1 MSTRRARPRPLTGHS
16 TRTGERGF
24 TLIEIIIVLSIIGL
38 LVGLG
43 LPTYKSATVKAR
55 EAVLKENLFILR
67 KLIDQYAQ
75 DKGKYPASLQ
85 TLVQD
90 SYIRA
95 IPVDP
100 TTHLGDD
107 VGRGPR
113 APLPRGPHD
122 GGDPR
127 RHRREI
133 RIGRQVAHRWL
144 ALQHLVT
151 GPGGGATSS
160 SS

>member
-1 MSTRRARPRPLTGHS
+1 MSTRKAPLWLSTAPP

-24 TLIEIIIVLSIIGL
+24 TLIELIIVLSIIGL

-43 LPTYKSATVKAR
+43 MPTYRSARIKAE

-67 KLIDQYAQ
+67 SLIDKYAQ

-85 TLVQD
+85 TLVQE

-100 TTHLGDD
+100 VTHQSTTWVEVRELPSPEDPMLNEIPGIID
-107 VGRGPR
+107 VKSGSEKKS
-113 APLPRGPHD
+113 PLDESPYNT
-122 GGDPR
+122 
-127 RHRREI
+127 
-133 RIGRQVAHRWL
+133 W
-144 ALQHLVT
+144 
-151 GPGGGATSS
+151 
-160 SS
+160 

>member
-1 MSTRRARPRPLTGHS
+1 LTGHS

-85 TLVQD
+85 ALVQD

-100 TTHLGDD
+100 TTHLATTWVEVRELPSPEDPMTAEIPGVID
-107 VGRGPR
+107 VKSGSEDKSPI
-113 APLPRGPHD
+113 D
-122 GGDPR
+122 GSPYNT
-127 RHRREI
+127 
-133 RIGRQVAHRWL
+133 W
-144 ALQHLVT
+144 
-151 GPGGGATSS
+151 
-160 SS
+160 

>member
-1 MSTRRARPRPLTGHS
+1 MSTQRARPWPSTGPS

-24 TLIEIIIVLSIIGL
+24 TLIELIIVLSIIGL
-38 LVGLG
+38 LVGLA
-43 LPTYKSATVKAR
+43 LPNYKSATIKAR

-85 TLVQD
+85 TLVQE

-100 TTHLGDD
+100 ITHLATTWIEVPELPSAENPMTTEIPGIID
-107 VGRGPR
+107 VKSGSEDKS
-113 APLPRGPHD
+113 PLD
-122 GGDPR
+122 GSPYNT
-127 RHRREI
+127 
-133 RIGRQVAHRWL
+133 W
-144 ALQHLVT
+144 
-151 GPGGGATSS
+151 
-160 SS
+160 

>member
-1 MSTRRARPRPLTGHS
+1 MSTRRVRPWPSTGRS
-16 TRTGERGF
+16 IRTGDRGF
-24 TLIEIIIVLSIIGL
+24 TLIEIVIVLSIIGL
-38 LVGLG
+38 LVGVG

-55 EAVLKENLFILR
+55 EAVLHENLYILR

-100 TTHLGDD
+100 MTRLSTSWVEVRELPSPEDPMLTEIPGVID
-107 VGRGPR
+107 VKSGSEGKS
-113 APLPRGPHD
+113 PLD
-122 GGDPR
+122 GSPYNT
-127 RHRREI
+127 
-133 RIGRQVAHRWL
+133 W
-144 ALQHLVT
+144 
-151 GPGGGATSS
+151 
-160 SS
+160 